1 MIYLS
6 AICVVWAALGL
17 YAQPPITDLLSK
29 ARHAMAAGQMEA
41 AESLLNSAI
50 AADPRSASAR
60 FLLGF
65 CLYLQNE
72 FERARAALALADQ
85 NDARV
90 NLYLALSEEAL
101 GHADAAVALYKRAL
115 QRDSR
120 NTETHVAYARLLRK
134 LGQAE
139 QAETWIDTALKI
151 APAAREILYVKGQ
164 CLFDRGE
171 YASAAEFGERALA
184 TEGAAPSEREVR
196 FLLARAWLKAGNPVL
211 AAKHRAIFES
221 LPMPLVR

>member
-1 MIYLS
+1 MIRTA
-6 AICVVWAALGL
+6 AIWVAWAALLRG
-17 YAQPPITDLLSK
+17 QPPVADFISK
-29 ARHAMAAGQMEA
+29 ARQAMISGNMGG
-41 AESLLNSAI
+41 AESLLKSAI
-50 AADPRSASAR
+50 AADPQSASAR

-65 CLYLQNE
+65 CLYLEND

-90 NLYLALSEEAL
+90 NLYLALSEEGL
-101 GHADAAVALYKRAL
+101 GRSEAATAFYKRAL
-115 QRDSR
+115 QRDPR
-120 NTETHVAYARLLRK
+120 NTETLVAYARLLRK

-139 QAETWIDTALKI
+139 QAETVVDTALKI
-151 APAAREILYVKGQ
+151 APGAKDVLYAKGQ

-171 YASAAEFGERALA
+171 YARAAESGERALA
-184 TEGAAPSEREVR
+184 AEGPAPSEREIR
-196 FLLARAWLKAGNPVL
+196 FLLARAWLKAGNPEL

>member
-1 MIYLS
+1 
-6 AICVVWAALGL
+6 
-17 YAQPPITDLLSK
+17 
-29 ARHAMAAGQMEA
+29 MAAGQMET
-41 AESLLNSAI
+41 AENLLNSAV

-65 CLYLQNE
+65 CLYLEND

-101 GHADAAVALYKRAL
+101 GHTDAAVTLYKRAL
-115 QRDSR
+115 ERDSR

-134 LGQAE
+134 LGQSE
-139 QAETWIDTALKI
+139 QAETWIDTALQI
-151 APAAREILYVKGQ
+151 APRAREILYAKGQ

-184 TEGAAPSEREVR
+184 TEGPAPSEREVR

>member
-1 MIYLS
+1 
-6 AICVVWAALGL
+6 
-17 YAQPPITDLLSK
+17 
-29 ARHAMAAGQMEA
+29 MASGQMET
-41 AESLLNSAI
+41 AENLLNSAV

-65 CLYLQNE
+65 CLYLEND
-72 FERARAALALADQ
+72 FVRARAALGLADQ

-90 NLYLALSEEAL
+90 NLYLALSEEGL
-101 GHADAAVALYKRAL
+101 GHTDAAVTFYKRAL
-115 QRDSR
+115 QRDPR

-134 LGQAE
+134 LGQSE
-139 QAETWIDTALKI
+139 QAESWIDTALKI
-151 APAAREILYVKGQ
+151 APAARETLYAKGQ

-171 YASAAEFGERALA
+171 YASAAEFGERALVA
-184 TEGAAPSEREVR
+184 EGPAPSEREIR
-196 FLLARAWLKAGNPVL
+196 FLLARAWVKAGNPER